1 MTTLL
6 ASLLSTAAA
15 VAVPAGDP
23 AGGGG
28 VAAPAAAFHAIA
40 FVNDPLSHGTLG
52 DGLLS
57 LHEAILLHNGTLLPS
72 QLSAAE
78 AAQLSLIP
86 GTGNTSD
93 VTWIDID
100 AANTPL
106 ITIQQDLAPI
116 LDTPFGLL
124 IKGFGDQV
132 VFDFSG
138 PGITH
143 GLRVP
148 SNSFSLQDIA
158 LVGGPYG
165 LDVTQTDVTG
175 QAGLSLQNVR
185 FEGQATFGVNVT
197 GAVQNAPGRAVLD
210 RCRFVNVPLA
220 FQTFEMAAGRSG
232 IYELHDVEIAGATW
246 GFWATLGAGGFSRF
260 TFDRVDIDAS
270 TRGILIT
277 RLAVPSGRQVYVE
290 GDHVRVRSA
299 DCAQI
304 VGHPTGAT
312 WAILRGWD
320 LRATGGGIALALGD
334 PGHAVFGEVAEL
346 TAEGVVQLGC
356 GAGPQP
362 LALRNAR
369 CRNGPVT
376 LATSATQA
384 LTVTE
389 SRFDGCAVS
398 TLGGGPIAIAQSCFV
413 GGSLQGSA
421 AAPLQLVDSFA
432 ANAGAH
438 VAQANP
444 LPAAQLGSMA
454 IAPAAPQVGATVV
467 FQADLPTG
475 LVGVFALG
483 FTAPAPAVLAPTLR
497 VYFDLAAYVT
507 LPGAYFGQQGFAW
520 QAPNNAAL
528 VGTDLVAHLAVLP
541 AGIAA
546 PALQLPP
553 PRRFVL
559 R

>member
-1 MTTLL
+1 M
-6 ASLLSTAAA
+6 TAAFA
-15 VAVPAGDP
+15 CVLFAAAAAGSP
-23 AGGGG
+23 GGGPSG
-28 VAAPAAAFHAIA
+28 APSFHAIA

-57 LHEAILLHNGTLLPS
+57 LNEAILLHNGTLLPS

-100 AANTPL
+100 AANTPV

-148 SNSFSLQDIA
+148 ANSFSLQDVA

-165 LDVTQTDVTG
+165 IDCTQTDVSG

-185 FEGQATFGVNVT
+185 FEGQATFGLRVAGT
-197 GAVQNAPGRAVLD
+197 LPNAPGRVILD
-210 RCRFVNVPLA
+210 RCRFVGAPIAVQIDEAPS
-220 FQTFEMAAGRSG
+220 GRLG
-232 IYELHDVEIAGATW
+232 IYEAIDVEVVGAQT
-246 GFWATLGAGGFSRF
+246 GFDAALGAGGFSRF
-260 TFDRVDIDAS
+260 TFDRVSIDAAV
-270 TRGILIT
+270 RGVRIA
-277 RLAVPSGRQVYVE
+277 RPSAAANRQVYVE
-290 GDHVRVRSA
+290 GDLVSVRSA
-299 DCAQI
+299 DCARIECQ
-304 VGHPTGAT
+304 GSGLT
-312 WAILRGWD
+312 WVVLRGWD
-320 LRATGGGIALALGD
+320 LRAPAGGAAFTLG
-334 PGHAVFGEVAEL
+334 GAGQAVFGEACEFTTDGAVAI
-346 TAEGVVQLGC
+346 GC
-356 GAGPQP
+356 GAAPQP

-369 CRNGPVT
+369 CANGPVA
-376 LATSATQA
+376 LAASPTQA

-398 TLGGGPIAIAQSCFV
+398 TLGSGPIAVAQSCFV
-413 GGSLQGSA
+413 GGSLQGTA
-421 AAPLQLVDSFA
+421 TAPLQLVDSFA
-432 ANAGAH
+432 GAGGAH

-444 LPAAQLGSMA
+444 LAAPQLGSMA
-454 IAPAAPQVGATVV
+454 IAPADPQVGTTVV
-467 FQADLPTG
+467 LQADLPPG
-475 LVGVFALG
+475 LAGVFALG
-483 FTAPAPAVLAPTLR
+483 FTAPAPAVLGPTLR
-497 VYFDLAAYVT
+497 LYFDLASYVL
-507 LPGAYFGQQGFAW
+507 LPGLYVGQQACPW
-520 QAPNNAAL
+520 AIPAASAF
-528 VGTDLVAHLAVLP
+528 VGTDLVAHFAVLP
-541 AGIAA
+541 AGIPA
-546 PALQLPP
+546 PWLQLPP

>member
-1 MTTLL
+1 MPLIVAQLL
-6 ASLLSTAAA
+6 GA
-15 VAVPAGDP
+15 VAALAV
-23 AGGGG
+23 GG
-28 VAAPAAAFHAIA
+28 VGPSSAPSFHAIA

-100 AANTPL
+100 AANTPV

-116 LDTPFGLL
+116 VDTPFGLL

-138 PGITH
+138 PGIAH

-148 SNSFSLQDIA
+148 ANSFSLQDVA

-165 LDVTQTDVTG
+165 IDVTQTDVSG

-197 GAVQNAPGRAVLD
+197 GAIPNAPGRAILD

-220 FQTFEMAAGRSG
+220 FQAQEAPAGRSG
-232 IYELHDVEIAGATW
+232 IYELVDVEIVGAVW

-260 TFDRVDIDAS
+260 TFDRVHVDAS
-270 TRGILIT
+270 TRGILVT
-277 RLAVPSGRQVYVE
+277 RLSVPSGRQVYVE

-304 VGHPTGAT
+304 VGHPIGAT

-320 LRATGGGIALALGD
+320 LRAAAGGIALALGD
-334 PGHAVFGEVAEL
+334 AGNAVFGEVSEL
-346 TAEGVVQLGC
+346 TAEGSVQLGC
-356 GAGPQP
+356 GAAPQP
-362 LALRNAR
+362 LELRNAR
-369 CRNGPVT
+369 CKNGPVT
-376 LATSATQA
+376 LAASPTQA
-384 LTVTE
+384 LAVTE

-398 TLGGGPIAIAQSCFV
+398 TLGSGPIAVAQSCFV

-438 VAQANP
+438 VTQANALVAP
-444 LPAAQLGSMA
+444 QLGSMT
-454 IAPAAPQVGATVV
+454 IAPADPQVGTTVV
-467 FQADLPTG
+467 FQADLPAG
-475 LVGVFALG
+475 LAGVFALG
-483 FTAPAPAVLAPTLR
+483 YTAPAPASLTPTLR
-497 VYFDLAAYVT
+497 VYFDLGSYA
-507 LPGAYFGQQGFAW
+507 LFPGVYFAQQSVAW
-520 QAPNNAAL
+520 PIPASPAF
-528 VGTDLVAHLAVLP
+528 VGTDLVAHFAVLP
-541 AGIAA
+541 AGVAA
-546 PALQLPP
+546 PWLQVPP

>member
-1 MTTLL
+1 MPLIVAQLL
-6 ASLLSTAAA
+6 GA
-15 VAVPAGDP
+15 VAALAV
-23 AGGGG
+23 GG
-28 VAAPAAAFHAIA
+28 VGPSSAPSFHAIA
-40 FVNDPLSHGTLG
+40 FVNDPLSHGMLG

-100 AANTPL
+100 AANTPV

-116 LDTPFGLL
+116 VDTPFGLL

-138 PGITH
+138 PGIAH

-148 SNSFSLQDIA
+148 ANSFSLQDVA

-165 LDVTQTDVTG
+165 IDVTQTDVSG

-197 GAVQNAPGRAVLD
+197 GAIPNAPGRAILD

-220 FQTFEMAAGRSG
+220 FQAQEAPAGRSG
-232 IYELHDVEIAGATW
+232 IYELVDVEIVGAVW

-260 TFDRVDIDAS
+260 TFDRVHVDAS
-270 TRGILIT
+270 TRGILVT
-277 RLAVPSGRQVYVE
+277 RLSVPSGRQVYVE

-304 VGHPTGAT
+304 VGHPIGAT

-320 LRATGGGIALALGD
+320 LRAAAGGIALALGD
-334 PGHAVFGEVAEL
+334 AGNAVFGEVSEL
-346 TAEGVVQLGC
+346 TAEGSVQLGC
-356 GAGPQP
+356 GAAPQP
-362 LALRNAR
+362 LELRNAR
-369 CRNGPVT
+369 CKNGPVT
-376 LATSATQA
+376 LAASPTQA
-384 LTVTE
+384 LAVTE

-398 TLGGGPIAIAQSCFV
+398 TLGSGPIAVAQSCFV

-438 VAQANP
+438 VTQANALVAP
-444 LPAAQLGSMA
+444 QLGSMT
-454 IAPAAPQVGATVV
+454 IAPADPQVGTTVV
-467 FQADLPTG
+467 FQADLPAG
-475 LVGVFALG
+475 LAGVFALG
-483 FTAPAPAVLAPTLR
+483 YTAPAPASLTPTLR
-497 VYFDLAAYVT
+497 VYFDLGSYA
-507 LPGAYFGQQGFAW
+507 LFPGVYFAQQSVAW
-520 QAPNNAAL
+520 PIPASPAF
-528 VGTDLVAHLAVLP
+528 VGTDLVAHFAVLP
-541 AGIAA
+541 AGVAA
-546 PALQLPP
+546 PWLQVPP

>member
-1 MTTLL
+1 MTRTLARL
-6 ASLLSTAAA
+6 MAVAAAAA
-15 VAVPAGDP
+15 VV
-23 AGGGG
+23 AGGAVGG
-28 VAAPAAAFHAIA
+28 APPATFHAIA
-40 FVNDPLSHGTLG
+40 FVNDPLSHGVLG

-57 LHEAILLHNGTLLPS
+57 LNEAILLHNGTLLPS

-100 AANTPL
+100 AANTPV

-132 VFDFSG
+132 VFDFTG

-148 SNSFSLQDIA
+148 ANSCSLQDIA

-165 LDVTQTDVTG
+165 IDCTQTDVSG

-185 FEGQATFGVNVT
+185 FEGQATFGVNIT
-197 GAVQNAPGRAVLD
+197 GAIQNAPGRAVLD

-232 IYELHDVEIAGATW
+232 IYELYDVEIAGAVW
-246 GFWATLGAGGFSRF
+246 GFVATLGAGGFSRF

-320 LRATGGGIALALGD
+320 LLATGGGIALALGD

-346 TAEGVVQLGC
+346 TAVGVVQIGC

-369 CRNGPVT
+369 CKNGPVT
-376 LATSATQA
+376 LAASATQA

-398 TLGGGPIAIAQSCFV
+398 TLGSGPVAVAQSCFV

-444 LPAAQLGSMA
+444 LAAPQLGSMA
-454 IAPAAPQVGATVV
+454 IAPADPQVGTTVV
-467 FQADLPTG
+467 FQADLPPG
-475 LVGVFALG
+475 LAGVFALG
-483 FTAPAPAVLAPTLR
+483 FTAPAPAVLGPTLR
-497 VYFDLAAYVT
+497 LYFDLASYVL
-507 LPGAYFGQQGFAW
+507 LPGLYVGQQACPW
-520 QAPNNAAL
+520 AIPAASAF
-528 VGTDLVAHLAVLP
+528 VGTDLVAHFAVLP
-541 AGIAA
+541 AGIPA
-546 PALQLPP
+546 PWLQLPP

-559 R
+559 Q

>member
-1 MTTLL
+1 MTVAP
-6 ASLLSTAAA
+6 ASLLCAAA
-15 VAVPAGDP
+15 ALA

-28 VAAPAAAFHAIA
+28 APAGGPPSFHAIA
-40 FVNDPLSHGTLG
+40 FVNDANSHGMLG
-52 DGLLS
+52 NNLLS
-57 LHEAILLHNGTLLPS
+57 LNEAILLHNGTLLPA

-86 GTGNTSD
+86 GTGGTSD

-100 AANTPL
+100 AANTPV

-116 LDTPFGLL
+116 LNTPFGLL

-148 SNSFSLQDIA
+148 SNSFSMQDIA
-158 LVGGPYG
+158 LLGGPYG

-185 FEGQATFGVNVT
+185 FDGQATFGVNVT
-197 GAVQNAPGRAVLD
+197 GSIPNAPGRAVLD

-220 FQTFEMAAGRSG
+220 FQTQEVPAGRSG
-232 IYELHDVEIAGATW
+232 IYELVDVEIVGAVW

-260 TFDRVDIDAS
+260 TFDRVHVDAS

-277 RLAVPSGRQVYVE
+277 RLSVPSGRQVYVE

-312 WAILRGWD
+312 WAVLRGWD
-320 LRATGGGIALALGD
+320 LHATAGGIALALGD
-334 PGHAVFGEVAEL
+334 PGHAVFGEVSEL
-346 TAEGVVQLGC
+346 TAEGLVQLAG
-356 GAGPQP
+356 GAAPQP
-362 LALRNAR
+362 LELRNAR
-369 CRNGPVT
+369 CKNGAVT
-376 LATSATQA
+376 LATSPTQA
-384 LTVTE
+384 LVVTE

-398 TLGGGPIAIAQSCFV
+398 TLGSGPIAVAQSCFV
-413 GGSLQGSA
+413 GGSLQGAA

-438 VAQANP
+438 VTQANALVAP
-444 LPAAQLGSMA
+444 QLGSMT
-454 IAPAAPQVGATVV
+454 IAPADPQVGTTVS
-467 FQADLPTG
+467 FQADLPAG
-475 LVGVFALG
+475 LAGVFALG
-483 FTAPAPAVLAPTLR
+483 YTAPAPASLTPTLR
-497 VYFDLAAYVT
+497 VYFDLGSYA
-507 LPGAYFGQQGFAW
+507 LFPGVYFAQQSLAW
-520 QAPNNAAL
+520 LIPASTAF
-528 VGTDLVAHLAVLP
+528 VGTDLVAHLLVLP
-541 AGIAA
+541 AGAVA
-546 PALQLPP
+546 PWLQLPP
-553 PRRFVL
+553 PQRFVL

>member
-1 MTTLL
+1 MTRTLARL
-6 ASLLSTAAA
+6 MAVAAAAA
-15 VAVPAGDP
+15 VV
-23 AGGGG
+23 AGGAVG
-28 VAAPAAAFHAIA
+28 AAPPATFHAIA
-40 FVNDPLSHGTLG
+40 FVNDPLSHGVLG

-57 LHEAILLHNGTLLPS
+57 LNEAILLHNGTLLPS

-100 AANTPL
+100 AANTPV

-116 LDTPFGLL
+116 VDTPFGLL

-132 VFDFSG
+132 VFDFTG

-148 SNSFSLQDIA
+148 ANSCSLQDIA

-165 LDVTQTDVTG
+165 IDCTQTDVSG

-185 FEGQATFGVNVT
+185 FEGQATFGVTVT
-197 GAVQNAPGRAVLD
+197 AATPNAPGRLVLD
-210 RCRFVNVPLA
+210 ACRFVNVPLA
-220 FQTFEMAAGRSG
+220 VMVAEQQAGRSG
-232 IYELHDVEIAGATW
+232 IYELYDVAIEGAVW
-246 GFWATLGAGGFSRF
+246 GFWATLGVGGFSRF
-260 TFDRVDIDAS
+260 TFDRVRIDA
-270 TRGILIT
+270 TVRGILIT
-277 RLAVPSGRQVYVE
+277 RLGFQPGRQVYVE
-290 GDHVRVRSA
+290 GDHVRVRSPA
-299 DCAQI
+299 CAQI
-304 VGHPTGAT
+304 VGSASGAM
-312 WAILRGWD
+312 WAVLRGWD
-320 LRATGGGIALALGD
+320 LRAPAGGLAFALGD
-334 PGHAVFGEVAEL
+334 PGHAVFGDVTEL
-346 TAEGVVQLGC
+346 TAEGDVAVGC
-356 GAGPQP
+356 GAAPQP
-362 LALRNAR
+362 LALGNLR
-369 CRNGPVT
+369 CRGGAVS
-376 LATSATQA
+376 LACSPTQA

-398 TLGGGPIAIAQSCFV
+398 TLGSGPVAVAQSCFV

-444 LPAAQLGSMA
+444 LAAPQLGSMA
-454 IAPAAPQVGATVV
+454 IAPESPAVGTTVV
-467 FQADLPTG
+467 FQADLPPG
-475 LVGVFALG
+475 LAGVFALG
-483 FTAPAPAVLAPTLR
+483 FTAPAPAALAPTLR
-497 VYFDLAAYVT
+497 LYFDLASYVL
-507 LPGAYFGQQGFAW
+507 LPGLYVGQQACPWAIPASSAF
-520 QAPNNAAL
+520 
-528 VGTDLVAHLAVLP
+528 VGTDLVAHFAVLP

-546 PALQLPP
+546 PWLQLPP

-559 R
+559 Q

>member
-1 MTTLL
+1 MTAAL
-6 ASLLSTAAA
+6 ASLLCAAA
-15 VAVPAGDP
+15 ALA

-28 VAAPAAAFHAIA
+28 APAAGGPPTFHAIA
-40 FVNDPLSHGTLG
+40 FVNDANSHGTLG

-57 LHEAILLHNGTLLPS
+57 LNEAILLHNGTLLPA

-86 GTGNTSD
+86 GTGATSD

-100 AANTPL
+100 ASNTPV

-148 SNSFSLQDIA
+148 ANSCSLQDIA

-197 GAVQNAPGRAVLD
+197 GAIPNAPGRAVLD

-220 FQTFEMAAGRSG
+220 FQTLEMAAGRSG
-232 IYELHDVEIAGATW
+232 IYELVDVEIVGAVW

-260 TFDRVDIDAS
+260 TFDRVDIAAS

-320 LRATGGGIALALGD
+320 LRAAAGGIALALGD
-334 PGHAVFGEVAEL
+334 AGNSVFGEVSEL
-346 TAEGVVQLGC
+346 TAEGSVQLGC
-356 GAGPQP
+356 GAAPQP
-362 LALRNAR
+362 LELRNAR
-369 CRNGPVT
+369 CKNGPVT
-376 LATSATQA
+376 LATSPTQA

-398 TLGGGPIAIAQSCFV
+398 TLGSGPIAVAQSCFV
-413 GGSLQGSA
+413 GGSLQGSV
-421 AAPLQLVDSFA
+421 AAPLQLVDSHA
-432 ANAGAH
+432 AGVGAH
-438 VAQANP
+438 VSQANP
-444 LPAAQLGSMA
+444 LAAPQLGSMA
-454 IAPAAPQVGATVV
+454 IAPADPQVGTTVLL
-467 FQADLPTG
+467 QADLPPG
-475 LVGVFALG
+475 LAGVFALG
-483 FTAPAPAVLAPTLR
+483 YTAPAPVALGPTLR
-497 VYFDLAAYVT
+497 LYFDLGSYA
-507 LPGAYFGQQGFAW
+507 LFPGVWFAQQSVAW
-520 QAPNNAAL
+520 PIPASPAF
-528 VGTDLVAHLAVLP
+528 VGTDLVAHFAVLP
-541 AGIAA
+541 AGVAA
-546 PALQLPP
+546 PWLQLPP

>member
-6 ASLLSTAAA
+6 ASLFSTAAA

-40 FVNDPLSHGTLG
+40 CVNDPLSHGTLG

-57 LHEAILLHNGTLLPS
+57 LHEAILLHNGPLLPS

-413 GGSLQGSA
+413 GGSLQGN
-421 AAPLQLVDSFA
+421 PRNEFLTTRRSFF
-432 ANAGAH
+432 NFR
-438 VAQANP
+438 
-444 LPAAQLGSMA
+444 LK
-454 IAPAAPQVGATVV
+454 
-467 FQADLPTG
+467 FE
-475 LVGVFALG
+475 
-483 FTAPAPAVLAPTLR
+483 
-497 VYFDLAAYVT
+497 YK
-507 LPGAYFGQQGFAW
+507 
-520 QAPNNAAL
+520 L
-528 VGTDLVAHLAVLP
+528 VGTEGFVNGGVQFRSLRATNPPNEMIGYQADIGAGHTGSLYDESRRKRVLAKVGTGVGSQGVKSEGELKALEKLGGWNTYEVVAV
-541 AGIAA
+541 G
-546 PALQLPP
+546 
-553 PRRFVL
+553 PRVMIYLNGRNTVDY
-559 R
+559 